1 MHVHLPKA
9 LHGWRE
15 FAKEVG
21 VIVLGVLIAL
31 AAEQFVE
38 RLHWREQVRTARAS
52 IHREMQFDLAE
63 FADRLRVAPCMDRQ
77 IGEARQRLDALA
89 ATGSTPSQAA
99 NLITPARLILTGDY
113 EAQQAAQNLVHF
125 PADELSALG
134 IWYDQVRNIQSWNAQ
149 EVSAWSGLSLLN
161 SGGTKLGP
169 VDVALLR
176 RDLETATN
184 LEFLTVL
191 NARRQIARAAEMG
204 VSPGSSRKDYAQRL
218 CERTT

>member
-9 LHGWRE
+9 LNGWRE

-21 VIVLGVLIAL
+21 IIVLGVLIAL

-38 RLHWREQVRTARAS
+38 RLHWNEQVRTARAS

-77 IGEARQRLDALA
+77 ISEARQRLGAAA
-89 ATGSTPSQAA
+89 ATGSTPPVLA
-99 NLITPARLILTGDY
+99 NLNTPARLILTGDY
-113 EAQQAAQNLVHF
+113 DAQQAAQNLVHF
-125 PADELSALG
+125 PGDELSALG
-134 IWYDQVRNIQSWNAQ
+134 IWYDQVRNIQSWDAQ
-149 EVSAWSGLSLLN
+149 EESAWSGISLLN
-161 SGGTKLGP
+161 SGRAKLGP
-169 VDVALLR
+169 LDVAFLR
-176 RDLETATN
+176 RDLGTAIN

-204 VSPGSSRKDYAQRL
+204 VRPGPSREDYVQRL
-218 CERTT
+218 CRRAA